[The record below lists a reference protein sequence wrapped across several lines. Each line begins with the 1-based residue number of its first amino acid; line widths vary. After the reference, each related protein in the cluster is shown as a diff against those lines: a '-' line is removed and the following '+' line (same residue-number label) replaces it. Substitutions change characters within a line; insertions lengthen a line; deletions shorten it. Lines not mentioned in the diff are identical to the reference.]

1 MLDVTEAL
9 QVIGVN
15 PDKSSLCERITAH
28 EGQTLSYP
36 GGKADSIYLIQSGSV
51 ELFDGPETEETV
63 GERKVLGPGHF
74 VGEMGFEKNIVT
86 QLTIR
91 TLEKTKLLRI
101 DGEGLG
107 KRLRESCGEAFQLK
121 KLMGMGERL
130 MFVC

>member
-9 QVIGVN
+9 KVIGIN
-15 PDKSSLCERITAH
+15 PGKSSLCERITAQ

-51 ELFDGPETEETV
+51 ELYDGPETEDSLPK
-63 GERKVLGPGHF
+63 RRVLGPGHF

-91 TLEKTKLLRI
+91 ALETTNLLRI